1 MGSFIEGLK
10 HAFALGP
17 APNESDGLPASLEK
31 LARAVVSRK
40 LEMIALLVL
49 ETATPLNFLASQT
62 AAALLPLLSGLMDVK
77 DLEEAAVAL
86 EDRSVLRRLI
96 ARIEALSLESEVSC

>member
-17 APNESDGLPASLEK
+17 VSGDSETLPPSLER
-31 LARAVVSRK
+31 LARAVVAKRM
-40 LEMIALLVL
+40 EMIALLVL

-77 DLEEAAVAL
+77 DLEQAAVAL
-86 EDRSVLRRLI
+86 EDRSTIRRLS
-96 ARIEALSLESEVSC
+96 ARIEALSLESDVSC